1 MYKRIL
7 IVVDGRAVTRAAVK
21 EGVAL
26 ARTHGA
32 EVLFFHVLPRYT
44 VPISDGVPFEVT
56 TMQAFQ
62 ESAMAAAD
70 KQLSTAQKAADKA
83 GLGSQRATGT
93 GDDEARCIADAARK
107 RRCDLIVAAS
117 EGRNALLRLLTGSV
131 IPGLITSSPVPV
143 LVVKEGA
150 RSTVGARAAVAPLKQ
165 QGSVKPKAKPKAVPV
180 AAAPVRRRT
189 VRA

>member
-7 IVVDGRAVTRAAVK
+7 IIVDQRAVTRAAVK
-21 EGVAL
+21 EGVAM
-26 ARTHGA
+26 AAAHGA

-44 VPISDGVPFEVT
+44 VPMADMPPFALVSP
-56 TMQAFQ
+56 QDFHR
-62 ESAMAAAD
+62 SAMTLAD
-70 KQLSTAQKAADKA
+70 KHLSAAQKTAEKA
-83 GLGSQRATGT
+83 GVMSQRATGS
-93 GDDEARCIADAARK
+93 GEDDARCITEAARK

-143 LVVKEGA
+143 LVVKGA
-150 RSTVGARAAVAPLKQ
+150 VRDKVSVRATVAPLTARR
-165 QGSVKPKAKPKAVPV
+165 KARVVAV
-180 AAAPVRRRT
+180 ASARRSRE